1 MSLTI
6 SETASSNFT
15 PCPAGTYPARCILVC
30 DLGTQ
35 DTEYQGEAKTAHK
48 VLLSFEI
55 LDDETRRDDGEPFTL
70 SKRYTASLH
79 EKAALRKDLASWRGR
94 DFTAEE
100 LAGFNVKA
108 ILGKPCLISVTHS
121 QKQDR
126 TYANIASVMA
136 VPKGMTC
143 PPPKAELIWFDLAE
157 PDGETFAKLGQRL
170 QEQIKVSPEY
180 RAAINRGAIGDTP
193 APDADPLGGDD
204 IPF

>member
-6 SETASSNFT
+6 TETASSNFT

-55 LDDETRRDDGEPFTL
+55 LDDETRRDDGEPFVMH
-70 SKRYTASLH
+70 KRYTASLH

-121 QKQDR
+121 TKQDR
-126 TYANIASVMA
+126 TYANIASIMSL
-136 VPKGMTC
+136 PKGMTC
-143 PPPKAELIWFDLAE
+143 PPNKGELIWFDLS
-157 PDGETFAKLGQRL
+157 DTDSETFAKLGPRL
-170 QEQIKVSPEY
+170 QEQIKQSPEY
-180 RAAINRGAIGDTP
+180 KAAINRGPIGNTP
-193 APDADPLGGDD
+193 APAADPLGGDD

>member
-15 PCPAGTYPARCILVC
+15 PCPAGTYPARCTLVC

-35 DTEYQGEAKTAHK
+35 ETDYQGELKTAHK

-55 LDDETRRDDGEPFTL
+55 LDDDTRRDDGEPFVMH
-70 SKRYTASLH
+70 KRYTASLH

-94 DFTAEE
+94 DFTPEE
-100 LAGFNVKA
+100 LAGFNVKT

-121 QKQDR
+121 TKQDR
-126 TYANIASVMA
+126 TYANIASIMSL
-136 VPKGMTC
+136 PKGMTC
-143 PPPKAELIWFDLAE
+143 PPNKGELIWFDLSD
-157 PDGETFAKLGQRL
+157 PDAETFAKLGQRL
-170 QEQIKVSPEY
+170 QEQIKQSPEY
-180 RAAINRGAIGDTP
+180 RNAINRGTIGDTP
-193 APDADPLGGDD
+193 ATEADPLGGDD